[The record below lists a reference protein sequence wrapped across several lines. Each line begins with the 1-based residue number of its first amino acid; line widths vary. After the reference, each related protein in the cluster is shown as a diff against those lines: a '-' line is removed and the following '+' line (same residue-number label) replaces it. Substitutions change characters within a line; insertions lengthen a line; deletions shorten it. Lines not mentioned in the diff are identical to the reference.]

1 MATTAE
7 IIGEMLKEKYPV
19 YKNKD
24 TIDLGQRYLN
34 KYPEKANN
42 VLSRMGNTVSE
53 GISNLLEKA
62 SSILSQK
69 GPITQAF
76 GNYNPQIEKYS
87 GGINTGV
94 DIGVP
99 TGTRVATPQGRWK
112 VVEVSGNGNFN
123 RGYGN
128 SVFLQNEDTGEKLRF
143 SHLSQILGLQPG
155 QELPENTVFGQTGA
169 TGNVTGP
176 HLDLEYYD
184 KLGKLGDVL
193 QTAYG
198 RGLNG

>member
-1 MATTAE
+1 MTTTA
-7 IIGEMLKEKYPV
+7 IIGQIIKQKHPTYNRVDNEK
-19 YKNKD
+19 
-24 TIDLGQRYLN
+24 LGQSYVQKFHL
-34 KYPEKANN
+34 KGI
-42 VLSRMGNTVSE
+42 VQGVQDVGNS
-53 GISNLLEKA
+53 LLETA
-62 SSILSQK
+62 QNILSAK

-76 GNYNPQIEKYS
+76 GNYNPAIEKYS
-87 GGINTGV
+87 NGINTGV

-99 TGTRVATPQGRWK
+99 TGTKVATPAGKWK
-112 VVEVSGNGNFN
+112 VVESKSGDFN

-128 SVFLQNEDTGEKLRF
+128 SVLIQNVDTGEKLRF
-143 SHLSQILGLQPG
+143 SHLNKILGLQAG
-155 QELPENTVFGQTGA
+155 QEIGGNQVFGETGA

-193 QTAYG
+193 KTAYG